1 MWVRMVLWCCC
12 SVVLRILVMRV
23 LTLSVAVLVMVVLMV
38 VLVWVSADV
47 LVPVVV
53 GGVGW
58 WCW

>member
-1 MWVRMVLWCCC
+1 M
-12 SVVLRILVMRV
+12 VLRILVMRV

-53 GGVGW
+53 VGGAGDVDDVNGDLVVW
-58 WCW
+58 G